1 MDEHDTLSQLRTEL
15 CNLTQRATQA
25 RHVFPGLKAADSMAT
40 MTMAHDL
47 GVLGQEFINLSV
59 ALKQAARTA
68 ADESV
73 MTRSY
78 QVKKSAAR
86 AAGAMV
92 KNGAYRAAA

>member
-15 CNLTQRATQA
+15 CSLTQRATQA
-25 RHVFPGLKAADSMAT
+25 RHTFPGLKAADSMAT

-73 MTRSY
+73 KARSC

-86 AAGAMV
+86 AAGTMI
-92 KNGAYRAAA
+92 KNGAYRVAA